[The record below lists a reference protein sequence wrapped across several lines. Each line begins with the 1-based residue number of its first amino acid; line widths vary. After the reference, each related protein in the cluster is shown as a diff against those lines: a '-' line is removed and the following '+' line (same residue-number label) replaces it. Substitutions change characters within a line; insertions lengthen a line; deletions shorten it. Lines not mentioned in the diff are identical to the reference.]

1 MSRGGNMKPKPY
13 TERDDATLRA
23 RLVIRDMVAHLIV
36 SDIKIPQELKERAA
50 AEIRLMKEE

>member
-1 MSRGGNMKPKPY
+1 MKPKPY